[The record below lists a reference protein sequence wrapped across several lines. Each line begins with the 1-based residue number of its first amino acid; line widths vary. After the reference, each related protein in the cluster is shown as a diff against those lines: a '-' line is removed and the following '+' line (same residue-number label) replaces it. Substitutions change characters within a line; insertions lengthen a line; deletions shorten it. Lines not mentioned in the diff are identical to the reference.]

1 MHDQVRR
8 DLTAAM
14 RRRDKVAVSA
24 LRSLLSAL
32 ANAEA
37 VEHQEPTPS
46 AGLSQSSEHVAGAS
60 IGVGSADVERRRLSD
75 AERDDVVRHEVV
87 ERRQAASQLAA
98 AGQEERAH
106 RLLEEADVL
115 SAYLSAVRG
124 SGSLCRPDAGA

>member
-14 RRRDKVAVSA
+14 RRRDTVAVSA

-37 VEHQEPTPS
+37 VEREEPTPS
-46 AGLSQSSEHVAGAS
+46 ASLSQSSEHVAGTS
-60 IGVGSADVERRRLSD
+60 IGVGSADAERRRLSD
-75 AERDDVVRHEVV
+75 AERDDVVRHEVG

-98 AGQEERAH
+98 EGQEERAH

-115 SAYLSAVRG
+115 SAYLSAV
-124 SGSLCRPDAGA
+124 